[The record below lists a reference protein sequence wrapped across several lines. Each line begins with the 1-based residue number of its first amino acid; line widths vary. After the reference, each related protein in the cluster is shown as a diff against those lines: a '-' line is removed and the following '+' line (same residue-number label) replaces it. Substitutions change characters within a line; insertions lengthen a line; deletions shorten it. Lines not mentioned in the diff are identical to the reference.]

1 MSTVNTEP
9 PHTENTSPQ
18 KKKKKSVVSRVVSFV
33 TTVILVLALILGVG
47 MLGQG
52 TGVINVPFLDKLNEM
67 VEDKIIEPFQKTPLA
82 KSLGIDNGLSGEQT
96 TGADGDTVYQQD
108 DNHVGKTELDDGT
121 VVTYAPDPV
130 EPFRNAQCTTK
141 PLKETVPQNPNSWS
155 IPGIEQSASFTI
167 SGHGGSVMTIPDAPL
182 GTMYAADA
190 QLNDDSGAILQ
201 AGHVDYAP
209 GVLSPQG
216 GELSPWGR
224 LHQVNPCDHVYQKD
238 AEGKTH
244 EFVVTDLYT
253 VPQKEFG
260 MTDEFFRKD
269 GPLNLYMV
277 TCSGPS
283 VGEDGAA
290 AGNRLLFNYKYN
302 LVVKAKPVA

>member
-9 PHTENTSPQ
+9 SPTDSTPQ
-18 KKKKKSVVSRVVSFV
+18 KKKKSVVSKVVSIV
-33 TTVILVLALILGVG
+33 TTWILVFTLILGAG
-47 MLGQG
+47 MLGQSM
-52 TGVINVPFLDKLNEM
+52 GVLNIPLLEKLNTL
-67 VEDKIIEPFQKTPLA
+67 VEDTIIEPFQKTPLA
-82 KSLGIDNGLSGEQT
+82 KSLGLDNGLTGEQK
-96 TGADGDTVYQQD
+96 TGADGDTVYQD
-108 DNHVGKTELDDGT
+108 DAEHVGKTQLDDGT
-121 VVTYAPDPV
+121 VVTYAPDPAR
-130 EPFRNAQCTTK
+130 PFRNAQCSTK
-141 PLKETVPQNPNSWS
+141 PMKETVPENPNSWS
-155 IPGIEQSASFTI
+155 IPAIGESASFFL
-167 SGHGGSVMTIPDAPL
+167 SGHNGSLMTIPDAPQ

-190 QLNDDSGAILQ
+190 QLGDDSGAILQ

-216 GELSPWGR
+216 GELSPWGH

-238 AEGKTH
+238 AEGVTR

-260 MTDEFFRKD
+260 ASDEYFRKD